1 MKKIIILLLISL
13 LLSSLYA
20 QKNLLQSGPM
30 VGYSEIHEV
39 MLWVQTTKS
48 AKVKIAYWT
57 KENSTKL
64 FTNTVLTSK
73 KQAFTAHL
81 LADKVKPGQQ
91 YYYSVFINNK
101 EIELDYGTSFQ
112 TQKIWRY
119 RTDPP
124 DFKFATGS
132 GTYINEEEFDRP
144 GKPFGGDYQIFTS
157 ILKKQPDFM
166 LWLGD
171 NVYLRQNEWNTWTGI
186 VHRYTHDRSTPELQ
200 KLLASVHNYA
210 IIDDHDFGA
219 NNSDGSFWNKNLTEK
234 AFATFWANPSYET
247 EDIKGATTFF
257 SWNDADFFLLD
268 NRYERS
274 PNRLIAN
281 DKTML
286 GKEQLEWLKNSLVSS
301 KANFKFVVMGGQF
314 LNTAGNYETYTN
326 YGFDK
331 ERQEIIDFIH
341 TQKIK
346 NVIFLTGDRHFT
358 ELSILKKD
366 GFPTI
371 YDLTI
376 SPLTSAGSNSGENE
390 KNRLRVERTLI
401 SERNFGIIEFTG
413 AYNKRKITIRIY
425 NSEGIELWNKT
436 IEQE

>member
-1 MKKIIILLLISL
+1 MKKTIFLFLFSLFFCYLSAQEDLLET
-13 LLSSLYA
+13 
-20 QKNLLQSGPM
+20 GPM

-39 MLWVQTTKS
+39 MLWVQTTES
-48 AKVKIAYWT
+48 AEVKIAYWT
-57 KENSTKL
+57 KENNTKL

-73 KQAFTAHL
+73 NKAYTAHL
-81 LADKVKPGQQ
+81 LADKVEPGQQ

-101 EIELDYGTSFQ
+101 EILLDYGTSFQ
-112 TQKIWRY
+112 TQKIWSY

-124 DFKFATGS
+124 NFKFAAGS
-132 GTYINEEEFDRP
+132 GTYINEKEFDRP
-144 GKPFGGDYQIFTS
+144 GEPFGGDYQIFTS
-157 ILKKQPDFM
+157 ILKKQPNFM

-171 NVYLRQNEWNTWTGI
+171 NVYLRQNEWNTWTGL
-186 VHRYTHDRSTPELQ
+186 VHRYTHDRSTPEIQ

-210 IIDDHDFGA
+210 IIDDHDFGP
-219 NNSDGSFWNKNLTEK
+219 NNSDNSFWNKEMTEK
-234 AFATFWANPSYET
+234 AFECFWANPSHC
-247 EDIKGATTFF
+247 IAGLKSATTFF

-268 NRYERS
+268 NRYYRS
-274 PNRLIAN
+274 PNKLKADN
-281 DKTML
+281 KTML
-286 GKEQLEWLKNSLVSS
+286 GKEQLEWIKNSLVSS

-341 TQKIK
+341 TQEIE

-358 ELSILKKD
+358 ELSVLKKD

-376 SPLTSAGSNSGENE
+376 SPLTSSGSNSGENE
-390 KNRLRVERTLI
+390 TNELRIAGTLI
-401 SERNFGIIEFTG
+401 YERNFGIIELSGT
-413 AYNKRKITIRIY
+413 YKKRKITIRVY